1 MNSVRTRT
9 TLVGVAVVTMALIL
23 GGAGLVLALDRVLVR
38 ETDLVSRAQA
48 DTLAGLAVAGDLPP
62 VLASLGEDTFAQVL
76 DASGAVRAA
85 TPEALGQP
93 AITFESPDPVSV
105 RAVDARAPDGDVERY
120 RVWRVLRESPNGR
133 IEVVVGRDL
142 ESIHDVLVAMSL
154 ILAVGLPLGVGA
166 AGFVVWRLVGR
177 ALRPV
182 EQIRSEVAA
191 ITANRLT
198 DRVTVPEAD
207 DEVARLAVTMNELLD
222 RIDQAYGRQRQFVAD
237 ASHEL
242 QSPLTSFRA
251 QLEIALAH
259 PERADWPETARSL
272 LAESSRM
279 EKIVSD
285 LLFLAVT
292 DAAEEGPPDAL
303 VDFDEVVADEVG
315 RPRMPSGVSVRLSR
329 ITPASVRGRPDE
341 LGRLVRN
348 LLDNAVHHAESRVEL
363 TLDVNGS
370 EVRFQVHDDGPGIP
384 ADQQERIFDRFWR
397 AEAAR
402 SPTSGGTG
410 LGLPIARSIAE
421 RHGGTLVVDTA
432 ASGGC
437 FTVTLPLASLSVSA
451 ARTG

>member
-1 MNSVRTRT
+1 
-9 TLVGVAVVTMALIL
+9 
-23 GGAGLVLALDRVLVR
+23 
-38 ETDLVSRAQA
+38 
-48 DTLAGLAVAGDLPP
+48 
-62 VLASLGEDTFAQVL
+62 
-76 DASGAVRAA
+76 
-85 TPEALGQP
+85 
-93 AITFESPDPVSV
+93 
-105 RAVDARAPDGDVERY
+105 
-120 RVWRVLRESPNGR
+120 
-133 IEVVVGRDL
+133 
-142 ESIHDVLVAMSL
+142 MSL
-154 ILAVGLPLGVGA
+154 ILAVGLPIGVGA

-292 DAAEEGPPDAL
+292 DAAEEGRPDAL
-303 VDFDEVVADEVG
+303 VDFDEVVAEEVG
-315 RPRMPSGVSVRLSR
+315 RPRMPSASR
-329 ITPASVRGRPDE
+329 SGFPGSPGSGPRPA
-341 LGRLVRN
+341 
-348 LLDNAVHHAESRVEL
+348 
-363 TLDVNGS
+363 
-370 EVRFQVHDDGPGIP
+370 
-384 ADQQERIFDRFWR
+384 
-397 AEAAR
+397 
-402 SPTSGGTG
+402 
-410 LGLPIARSIAE
+410 
-421 RHGGTLVVDTA
+421 
-432 ASGGC
+432 
-437 FTVTLPLASLSVSA
+437 
-451 ARTG
+451 